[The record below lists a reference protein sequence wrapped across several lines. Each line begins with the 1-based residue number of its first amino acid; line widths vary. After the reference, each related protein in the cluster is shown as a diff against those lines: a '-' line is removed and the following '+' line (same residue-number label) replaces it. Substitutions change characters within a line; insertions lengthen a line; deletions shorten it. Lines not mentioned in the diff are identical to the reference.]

1 MKAEGCGVDCSSLA
15 ELILSANCGF
25 KGEEIMFTSNDTP
38 PQEYIEAK
46 RLGAIINLDDIR
58 FFFKPKVIYYILMIH
73 TTGVS
78 FSHISCLE
86 KWLDSLPGNRIN
98 KFLFCCCNLDT
109 IVILDVVCLRFN
121 PGSLCVGN
129 SIIGNPLESK
139 FGVTKE
145 QLFDGYMLLK
155 SKGVQRYRD

>member
-86 KWLDSLPGNRIN
+86 KWLDSLP
-98 KFLFCCCNLDT
+98 
-109 IVILDVVCLRFN
+109 DVVCLRFN